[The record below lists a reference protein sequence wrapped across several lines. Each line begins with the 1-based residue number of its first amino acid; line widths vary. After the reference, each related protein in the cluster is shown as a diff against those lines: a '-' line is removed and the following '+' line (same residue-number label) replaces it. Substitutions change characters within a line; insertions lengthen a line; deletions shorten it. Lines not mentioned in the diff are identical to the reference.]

1 MTTTTESQAEQ
12 PKGAV
17 KEIKDGGSG
26 QMFDAIA
33 ERYDLLNR
41 IMSMGL
47 DQSWRKQ
54 AVAALE
60 LKAGD
65 HVLDLA
71 TGTGDL
77 AIMMAQ
83 LVPGL
88 HVTGVDPS
96 ANMIG
101 VGKDKIVGAGL
112 SERVSMQIGDGQALP
127 FEDNVFDGAVV
138 AFGIRNFPSRLAGL
152 EQMRRVTKPGRKVVI
167 LELSEPKRGVTAP
180 FARAYIHHVVPFL
193 GSVLSGQ
200 KEYRYLQRS
209 IQAFPEA
216 QDFVAL
222 MGEAGLEDAY
232 AKSLSFGAVHLYV
245 GTAT

>member
-1 MTTTTESQAEQ
+1 MSQDMQHEL

-17 KEIKDGGSG
+17 KEINDGGSG

-33 ERYDLLNR
+33 SRYDVLNR

-47 DQSWRKQ
+47 DQSWRRK

-60 LKAGD
+60 LKTSD

-77 AIMMAQ
+77 AIMMASSI
-83 LVPGL
+83 PGL
-88 HVTGVDPS
+88 KVTGVDPS

-101 VGKDKIVGAGL
+101 VGKEKVVAQAL
-112 SERVSMQIGDGQALP
+112 TERVNLEIGDGQALP
-127 FEDNVFDGAVV
+127 FEDNTFDGAVV
-138 AFGIRNFPSRLAGL
+138 SFGIRNFPNRLAGL
-152 EQMRRVTKPGRKVVI
+152 KEMCRVTRPGRKVVI
-167 LELSEPKRGVTAP
+167 LELSEPRQGITAP
-180 FARAYIHHVVPFL
+180 FARAYIHHVVPML
-193 GSVLSGQ
+193 GAAISGQ

-216 QDFVAL
+216 QDFVTL
-222 MGEAGLEDAY
+222 MEEAGLVDAY
-232 AKSLSFGAVHLYV
+232 ARSLSFGAVHLYV